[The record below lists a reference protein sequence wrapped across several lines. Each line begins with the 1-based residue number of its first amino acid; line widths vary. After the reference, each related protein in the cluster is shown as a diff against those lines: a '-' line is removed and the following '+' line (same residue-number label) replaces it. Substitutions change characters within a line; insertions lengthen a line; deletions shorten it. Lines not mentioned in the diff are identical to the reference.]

1 VVLSSA
7 KIGRSSWRYYQDS
20 VARGACEYYA
30 EGGNAPGRW
39 HGAGLSELG
48 LSAGAEVD
56 ERELEALFARGLHP
70 ATGAVL
76 GRAWRSD
83 AVTGHDLTFSAPK
96 SVSALWALA
105 DDATAAQVR
114 AAHAEAVRA
123 ALGFMEAHAS
133 FSRRGRDGVE
143 QIATAG
149 YTAAL
154 FEHLTSRTGDPQ
166 LHTHALVVNKVR
178 CADGVW
184 RTIDG
189 YEVFHHK
196 KAAGALYQAALRT
209 ELATRLGMTFEPVTE
224 HGQAEIA
231 GVPEE
236 LVTAWSTRTH
246 AVMADAIPTIAEAE
260 EALGRPVTAAERA
273 RIVKT
278 AVLATRPPKD
288 HHVPEAGLRARWREQ
303 AQALGWDS
311 ERLQRCAR
319 LANPGLL
326 GNLVRGRSASPLT
339 VTSDCTTVTTAVTEP
354 VSTVT
359 ATGSAVTVAVATG
372 ADSVTTVTRTD
383 LTLTDS
389 VVTVGDS
396 VTDSVADTP
405 NQPFTDKDAGGDLS
419 ESVTDSVATAGST
432 REDARGGDAAVAPNE
447 AGSEPFAARHSW
459 LADAV
464 TAAGRSGAVWS
475 AADLAVQV
483 AARLPAAGP
492 AAPWDA
498 REAAAMVEAL
508 TAHALADATAGAVP
522 LGSDPSGVTA
532 RASDARYAS
541 REVVDTEA
549 MVIEAILDGL
559 RPPRRLPTTVL
570 HATAR
575 EGLSREQQ
583 VAAVRLVSSRDLV
596 TVMVAPGGA
605 GKTTVLGAAVAG
617 WTQGGERVLAL
628 GPSARAASE
637 LAASTGVA
645 GVTVARFLT
654 QQAALDFRP
663 PASGQPLGRREVD
676 ERRLRRGDVLLVDEA
691 SMLATADLA
700 ALATRAKVA
709 GARVVLV
716 GDPAQIGAIRAPG
729 GMLEHLAHLI
739 PARVVEL
746 SGLHRF
752 THRWEAAATLALR
765 AGDPRILH
773 TYQEQDRIH
782 PAADGDAAADAVF
795 DRWHDAVTDGRDALM
810 LARGWGDVTA
820 LNARARAAA
829 IATGHVTGPPLLT
842 VTARTAST
850 RGRPETRGWRAGDVI
865 MAKKNTTALRI
876 GADQVRNGDRFT
888 VLAAA
893 RDGDG
898 LVVADLAGRGTTVLP
913 AAYLARHSE
922 YGWAATIDAAQG
934 ATTDIAVTL
943 ARPGL
948 DREHLYVAMTRGR
961 HENHIHTTPAGAE
974 ADAGHHHISG
984 RPAQEVDALEQLT
997 RAMATTGRERAAHS
1011 LLNPAIY
1018 QAREAR
1024 FDNAEAARP
1033 APPTPAE
1040 HRYNRDRLARAV
1052 ADRDHLRRRLDAAR
1066 ADVVRLGA
1074 EVAELPAWARRR
1086 RRDLT
1091 TALHAARR
1099 DVDVLDAHL
1108 ARAQAAV
1115 ATASASVDADTAA
1128 HAEAR
1133 VAGTA
1138 ERRSRWQR
1146 RSDLPYRN
1154 PNLTD
1159 PADPAT
1165 AAVREP
1171 VIVAAGRDI
1180 DQPSALPPLQP
1191 RRRVTGHEP
1200 AERG

>member
-1 VVLSSA
+1 MLSSA

-30 EGGNAPGRW
+30 EAGNAPGRW
-39 HGAGLSELG
+39 HGVGLSELG
-48 LSAGAEVD
+48 LSAGARVE
-56 ERELEALFARGLHP
+56 EAELEALFARGLHP
-70 ATGAVL
+70 GTGASL

-96 SVSALWALA
+96 SVSALWVLA
-105 DDATAAQVR
+105 DEATAAQVR
-114 AAHAEAVRA
+114 AAHAAAVEA
-123 ALGFMEAHAS
+123 ALGFLEAHAS

-149 YTAAL
+149 LAAAL
-154 FEHLTSRTGDPQ
+154 FEHTTSRTGDPQ

-178 CADGVW
+178 CTDGVW

-196 KAAGALYQAALRT
+196 KAAGAIYQAALRT
-209 ELATRLGMTFEPVTE
+209 ELATRLGVAFEPVTE
-224 HGQAEIA
+224 HGQAEVS
-231 GVPEE
+231 GVPDE
-236 LVTAWSTRTH
+236 LLAAWSTRTA

-303 AQALGWDS
+303 AQALGWDA
-311 ERLQRCAR
+311 ERMQ
-319 LANPGLL
+319 
-326 GNLVRGRSASPLT
+326 RSARVASPDGNGNVLAERSAWPGA
-339 VTSDCTTVTTAVTEP
+339 VTSDGATVTTAVTEP

-359 ATGSAVTVAVATG
+359 ANGSTVTAAVAT
-372 ADSVTTVTRTD
+372 AEDSVTNSVTTVARTGVAV
-383 LTLTDS
+383 TDS

-396 VTDSVADTP
+396 VTDSVTDSVADTSK
-405 NQPFTDKDAGGDLS
+405 QLFAGVDAGGDLT
-419 ESVTDSVATAGST
+419 ECVTVSVTS
-432 REDARGGDAAVAPNE
+432 ARA
-447 AGSEPFAARHSW
+447 EPFAVRPSW

-464 TAAGRSGAVWS
+464 TAVGRSGAVWS
-475 AADLAVQV
+475 AADLTVQV
-483 AARLPAAGP
+483 AARLPATGP
-492 AAPWDA
+492 GAPRDA

-508 TAHALADATAGAVP
+508 TAQALTGAAAGAVP
-522 LGSDPSGVTA
+522 LGADPSGVTA

-549 MVIEAILDGL
+549 MVIEAVLDGL

-570 HATAR
+570 HATALER
-575 EGLSREQQ
+575 LSQEQQ

-596 TVMVAPGGA
+596 TVMVAPAGA

-617 WTQGGERVLAL
+617 WTRGGQRVLAL

-637 LAASTGVA
+637 LAASTGVQ

-654 QQAALDFRP
+654 QQTALDTQPPTRGRP
-663 PASGQPLGRREVD
+663 GVRD

-700 ALATRAKVA
+700 ALTTRAQAA

-729 GMLEHLAHLI
+729 GMLEHLAHLL
-739 PARVVEL
+739 PSRVVEL

-752 THRWEAAATLALR
+752 THAWEAAATLRLR
-765 AGDPRILH
+765 AGDARILH
-773 TYQEQDRIH
+773 TYQERDRIH

-795 DRWHDAVTDGRDALM
+795 DRWHTAVSDGLDALM
-810 LARGWGDVTA
+810 LARGWTDVTA

-829 IATGHVTGPPLLT
+829 IATGQVTGPPLLT
-842 VTARTAST
+842 ATARTAST
-850 RGRPETRGWRAGDVI
+850 HGRPETREWRAGDVI
-865 MAKKNTTALRI
+865 MAKKNTPALRI

-888 VLAAA
+888 VLSATP
-893 RDGDG
+893 DGDG
-898 LVVADLAGRGTTVLP
+898 LVLADLAGRGQTVLP

-961 HENHIHTTPAGAE
+961 HENHLHTTPGGTE
-974 ADAGHHHISG
+974 IDAGPHHSSG
-984 RPAQEVDALEQLT
+984 RPSREVDALEQLT
-997 RAMATTGRERAAHS
+997 RALATTGRERAAHS
-1011 LLNPAIY
+1011 LLHPAVD

-1024 FDNAEAARP
+1024 FDAAEAALP
-1033 APPTPAE
+1033 TQPTPVE
-1040 HRYNRDRLARAV
+1040 HRYNRDRLARAL
-1052 ADRDHLRRRLDAAR
+1052 ADRDHLRRRLDDVR
-1066 ADVVRLGA
+1066 ADVERLGA
-1074 EVAELPAWARRR
+1074 EVAELPVWARRR

-1091 TALHAARR
+1091 TTVDAARR
-1099 DVDVLDAHL
+1099 DVDIVDAHL
-1108 ARAQAAV
+1108 ARAEAAV
-1115 ATASASVDADTAA
+1115 ARASATVEADTAEHLSSTRGA
-1128 HAEAR
+1128 
-1133 VAGTA
+1133 TA
-1138 ERRSRWQR
+1138 ERRGRWQR
-1146 RSDLPYRN
+1146 RSDRPYRN
-1154 PNLTD
+1154 PNLVTE

-1165 AAVREP
+1165 TAVREP
-1171 VIVAAGRDI
+1171 AIVAAARDV
-1180 DQPSALPPLQP
+1180 DRPSDLPLHRPQSH
-1191 RRRVTGHEP
+1191 VTVHEP
-1200 AERG
+1200 PGR